1 MSDAN
6 PNSAPKVAIV
16 IPVYN
21 RSADLKVLLRSV
33 YALEY
38 KNFEVIVVDNGST
51 DSLEWLPEMYP
62 DVLVLR
68 KEKNYGATVGFNTGL
83 EYAGSSGDYDYVW
96 MLDSDLMV
104 DGRSLPRL
112 VEVMELDSSIGLA
125 GPKILNSA
133 DKSLVVEAGAR
144 ISLAEGKVF
153 PLYCNEP
160 DFDGGEVIEVDYHGS
175 GVSLVRAE
183 AFRKAGGMD
192 ERYYFLWDDMDYG
205 LLIKRKGYK
214 VVAVTDA
221 VVYHPAF
228 TEKRS
233 AAINAYYGIKG
244 PLLTASKYADP
255 VSRLRCVYGTLR
267 TVFKLSIYR
276 FLSGYGRL
284 AGLSMHALWDFAAGR
299 WGEMEEVGAVA
310 SDAAYRPAGEPASS
324 MDARTVA
331 ILPSGTDKDVAR
343 VLGIVRAA
351 APEARIIL
359 VMQDYRRHLFESIGA
374 DEILGYDDK
383 GKGILIEHA
392 RLFLTLMARR
402 PDVVINTDPERG
414 SPFTYAGRRVLDWDS
429 GTEALYESRENLSSI
444 WKIPVSVIAGELFA
458 LAVCPFLYIMS
469 FKYSLKNR
477 E

>member
-1 MSDAN
+1 
-6 PNSAPKVAIV
+6 
-16 IPVYN
+16 
-21 RSADLKVLLRSV
+21 
-33 YALEY
+33 
-38 KNFEVIVVDNGST
+38 
-51 DSLEWLPEMYP
+51 
-62 DVLVLR
+62 
-68 KEKNYGATVGFNTGL
+68 
-83 EYAGSSGDYDYVW
+83 
-96 MLDSDLMV
+96 MV
-104 DGRSLPRL
+104 DSRSLPRL
-112 VEVMELDSSIGLA
+112 VEVMESDSSIGLA
-125 GPKILNSA
+125 GPKILNST
-133 DKSLVVEAGAR
+133 DKSLIVEAGAR
-144 ISLAEGKVF
+144 INLAEGKVF

-160 DFDGGEVIEVDYHGS
+160 DFDGGEVVEVDYHGS

-255 VSRLRCVYGTLR
+255 VSRLRCVYCTLR
-267 TVFKLSIYR
+267 MVFKGAIYR

-284 AGLSMHALWDFAAGR
+284 AGLSMHALLDFAAGR
-299 WGEMEEVGAVA
+299 WGEREEVGEAA
-310 SDAAYRPAGEPASS
+310 SDAAYRPAGEPVKS

-351 APEARIIL
+351 ASEARIIL
-359 VMQDYRRHLFESIGA
+359 VMQDYRRHLFESMGA

-392 RLFLTLMARR
+392 RLFLTLMARQ

-414 SPFTYAGRRVLDWDS
+414 SPFTYAGRRVLDWGG
-429 GTEALYESRENLSSI
+429 GTESLYESRENLYSI
-444 WKIPVSVIAGELFA
+444 WKIPVSVILGEA
-458 LAVCPFLYIMS
+458 LALMACPFLYAAS
-469 FKYSLKNR
+469 FRYRVKD
-477 E
+477 

>member
-1 MSDAN
+1 MSNAN
-6 PNSAPKVAIV
+6 PNSTPKVAIV

-21 RSADLKVLLRSV
+21 RSADLKVLLGSV
-33 YALEY
+33 HAQEF
-38 KNFEVIVVDNGST
+38 KNVEVIVVDNGST

-68 KEKNYGATVGFNTGL
+68 KDKNYGATVGFNTGL

-96 MLDSDLMV
+96 MLDSDLTV
-104 DGRSLPRL
+104 DDRSLSRL
-112 VEVMELDSSIGLA
+112 VDVMESDKSIGLA

-133 DKSLVVEAGAR
+133 DKGLIVEAGAR
-144 ISLAEGKVF
+144 IDLAEGKVF

-160 DFDGGEVIEVDYHGS
+160 DFESGEVIEVDYHGS

-244 PLLTASKYADP
+244 PLLTTSKYADP
-255 VSRLRCVYGTLR
+255 VSRLRCIYGTLR
-267 TVFKLSIYR
+267 MVFKGAIYR

-284 AGLSMHALWDFAAGR
+284 AGLSIQALWDFATGK
-299 WGEMEEVGAVA
+299 WGERKEVREVA
-310 SDAAYRPAGEPASS
+310 SDSEYRPGGVPVKS

-359 VMQDYRRHLFESIGA
+359 VMQDYRRHLFESMGV
-374 DEILGYDDK
+374 DEVLGYDDK
-383 GKGILIEHA
+383 GKGILIEHS
-392 RLFLTLMARR
+392 RLFLNLLAKR
-402 PDVVINTDPERG
+402 PDIVINTDPERG

-429 GTEALYESRENLSSI
+429 GTETLYESRENLYSS
-444 WKIPVSVIAGELFA
+444 WKIPVSVILGEA
-458 LAVCPFLYIMS
+458 LALVACPFLYAAS
-469 FKYSLKNR
+469 FRYRVKD
-477 E
+477 

>member
-1 MSDAN
+1 MGNAN

-16 IPVYN
+16 IPVFN
-21 RSADLKVLLRSV
+21 RSADLKVLLGSV

-38 KNFEVIVVDNGST
+38 KNFDVIVVDNGST
-51 DSLEWLPEMYP
+51 DCLEWLPEMYP
-62 DVLVLR
+62 DVLVLS
-68 KEKNYGATVGFNTGL
+68 KDKNYGATVGFNTGL

-96 MLDSDLMV
+96 MLDSDLTV

-112 VEVMELDSSIGLA
+112 VEVMESDKSIGLA

-144 ISLAEGKVF
+144 IGLAEGKVF

-160 DFDGGEVIEVDYHGS
+160 DFDSGEVIEVDYHGS

-205 LLIKRKGYK
+205 LLIKSKGYK

-267 TVFKLSIYR
+267 MVFKGAIYR

-299 WGEMEEVGAVA
+299 WGERKEVGEAA
-310 SDAAYRPAGEPASS
+310 SDAAYRPAGEPVSS
-324 MDARTVA
+324 MDARTVT

-343 VLGIVRAA
+343 VLGIVKAA

-383 GKGILIEHA
+383 GKGILVEHA

-429 GTEALYESRENLSSI
+429 GTESLYESRENLYSS
-444 WKIPVSVIAGELFA
+444 WKIPVSVILGEA
-458 LAVCPFLYIMS
+458 LALVACPFLFAAS
-469 FKYSLKNR
+469 FRYWVKD
-477 E
+477 